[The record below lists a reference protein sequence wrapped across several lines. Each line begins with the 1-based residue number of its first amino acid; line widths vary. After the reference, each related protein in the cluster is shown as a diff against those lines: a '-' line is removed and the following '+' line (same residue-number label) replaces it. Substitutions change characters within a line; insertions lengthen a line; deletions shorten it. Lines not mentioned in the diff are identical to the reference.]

1 MDLGLLGQLNWLA
14 VLAAT
19 LAYFVLGG
27 VWFIP
32 KVFGDAWMRSI
43 GWEPSED
50 DMPGA
55 AVYLGPLVTCFVAT
69 VATALLARATG
80 ASGIGEG
87 LVLGLVTG
95 VGIAGT
101 VLFVTGYFDPKK
113 PKPMVWFAIMASYHL
128 LGLVIA
134 AVIVTAWT

>member
-14 VLAAT
+14 VAAAT
-19 LAYFVLGG
+19 VVYFALGG

-32 KVFGDAWMRSI
+32 KVFGDAWTRSI
-43 GWEPSED
+43 GWEPSEED
-50 DMPGA
+50 TPGP
-55 AVYLGPLVTCFVAT
+55 AVYLGPLATCFLAT
-69 VATALLARATG
+69 VAIALLARAAN

-95 VGIAGT
+95 VGIAGA

-134 AVIVTAWT
+134 AIIVTVWT